1 MENKVSIAEYCCK
14 KTQQKDE
21 PEETLNLIDLKLD
34 HPITLER
41 INSCPAR
48 LEVLDITLHDGI
60 PTDYRLDKNVIGSNV
75 ETLQY
80 VESEDR
86 FVPIKKSLSCIL
98 S

>member
-1 MENKVSIAEYCCK
+1 MDNKVSIAEYCCK
-14 KTQQKDE
+14 KIQQKDE

-48 LEVLDITLHDGI
+48 LEVLDITLHNGI
-60 PTDYRLDKNVIGSNV
+60 PTNNRLGKNVIGPNV
-75 ETLQY
+75 DTLRY